1 MLKSKKKK
9 GGKTKASLR
18 TFMDEENDHRGFNS
32 QKSTGYIPNFGKPT
46 INPKTTKKQSDF
58 EQRRRKELEEKM
70 K

>member
-1 MLKSKKKK
+1 
-9 GGKTKASLR
+9 
-18 TFMDEENDHRGFNS
+18 MDEENNPRGFNS

>member
-1 MLKSKKKK
+1 
-9 GGKTKASLR
+9 
-18 TFMDEENDHRGFNS
+18 MDEENDHRGFNS